1 MTRILDP
8 TLRTVPPRTAAR
20 AARPPRLAGATLGLL
35 ANGKTHGMVFLERVA
50 EYLRARHDVEELV
63 CVTKANASVPASPE
77 DTALLATRCAAVVTA
92 IGD

>member
-8 TLRTVPPRTAAR
+8 TLRAVPPRMAAR
-20 AARPPRLAGATLGLL
+20 APRPPRLGGAPLGLL
-35 ANGKTHGMVFLERVA
+35 ANGKTHGMMFLERVA
-50 EYLRARHDVEELV
+50 ELLRTRHDVEELV
-63 CVTKANASVPASPE
+63 CITKANPSAPARSE